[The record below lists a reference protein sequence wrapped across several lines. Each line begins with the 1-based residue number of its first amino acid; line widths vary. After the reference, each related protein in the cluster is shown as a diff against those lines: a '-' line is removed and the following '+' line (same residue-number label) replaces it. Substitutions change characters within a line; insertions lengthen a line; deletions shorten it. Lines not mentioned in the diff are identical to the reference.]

1 MPTDLRSVEHGE
13 ALAFLRAR
21 FGDRM
26 KLVKSK
32 IVSVMVLSGVAA
44 FVLPISASHAQQQLT
59 ANAALDTTIVGPVAT
74 TDRSIT
80 LESDDVQTSAEH
92 RYNSP
97 ADRAKDDLIITKV
110 KSSLAERGISN
121 QYPVEV
127 DCDHGTILL
136 SGVVAS
142 ADAAHQAESIAMN
155 TSGVVGVKDKLTWR

>member
-1 MPTDLRSVEHGE
+1 MGN
-13 ALAFLRAR
+13 
-21 FGDRM
+21 RM

-32 IVSVMVLSGVAA
+32 FVRVMLLSGVAA
-44 FVLPISASHAQQQLT
+44 FALPISTSHAQQALT
-59 ANAALDTTIVGPVAT
+59 VNAPDTRIVGPATT

-80 LESDDVQTSAEH
+80 LENDTAQTSAEH
-92 RYNSP
+92 YYNSP
-97 ADRAKDDLIITKV
+97 AERAKDDLLITKV

-142 ADAAHQAESIAMN
+142 PDAARQAETIALN
-155 TSGVVGVKDKLTWR
+155 TTGVVGVKDKLTWR

>member
-1 MPTDLRSVEHGE
+1 MGTERRQRFSVPMGN
-13 ALAFLRAR
+13 
-21 FGDRM
+21 RM

-32 IVSVMVLSGVAA
+32 FLNVMVLSSVAA
-44 FVLPISASHAQQQLT
+44 FSLPVFNSHAQQEVT
-59 ANAALDTTIVGPVAT
+59 VNAPDTTIVGPTTT

-92 RYNSP
+92 HYNSP
-97 ADRAKDDLIITKV
+97 AERAKDDLLITKV

-142 ADAAHQAESIAMN
+142 ADAARKAETIALN
-155 TSGVVGVKDKLTWR
+155 TTGVVGVKDKLTWR